1 MNNTT
6 TKPLNQ
12 NRMKN
17 ELKLMGYYINVTR
30 KDQVVQIKDL
40 QRGKV
45 WYEVIRQSD
54 VNTIKE
60 FCCTEI
66 RFKNLYIERR

>member
-1 MNNTT
+1 ME
-6 TKPLNQ
+6 K
-12 NRMKN
+12 

-40 QRGKV
+40 QRGRV
-45 WYEVIRQSD
+45 WYEVIRQTDS
-54 VNTIKE
+54 NTIRE
-60 FCCTEI
+60 FCCSEI